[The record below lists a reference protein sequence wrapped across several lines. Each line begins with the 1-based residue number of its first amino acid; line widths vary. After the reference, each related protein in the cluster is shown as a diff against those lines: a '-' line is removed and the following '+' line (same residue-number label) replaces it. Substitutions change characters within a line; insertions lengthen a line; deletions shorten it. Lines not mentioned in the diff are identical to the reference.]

1 MYFCIF
7 VAIKQVSFML
17 DYNYYDNLRKASIVP
32 EHIRKMFEDNSK
44 TGKIYVEMCLPF
56 IRVANYAVTN
66 EPKLF
71 SDLLKKMKNAKKL
84 PPYFHRRMLYKE
96 LYRSL
101 VLLGDECL
109 TCLLSE
115 LDCSDLVLNGLHD
128 SVINHDSDA
137 FEKVMQGWD
146 GSFSQVTP
154 ICRLLSLELF
164 FNDAFERIVKEE
176 NRIDE
181 ITDLNQQNQEIQAF
195 GRKVIDVFN
204 MKAKDIFNDAF
215 DDGSDKRLEKTFD
228 ECLDEALKFAI
239 DSRELDEVGYDFY
252 KKGFMLVSIVADPN
266 VEIPEKAPKDF
277 FYKAL
282 LIAYGYLVTETS
294 ISRSA
299 KRVIEETLFVPEY
312 EAIWK
317 QYQDLGFIDYIK
329 EEFNLKVKTQPTPQI
344 EEPVKEEVKDV
355 PPKPKKIAQETDDDS
370 ETEDFRDAAS
380 EDKAIELY
388 NVIEELLNEIGGR
401 EHEFFGDNY
410 DLNDLKAI
418 FESILKFN
426 AGESIDTQRAI
437 IDELSATDNYRITP
451 QYRYQERLWLQPFFI
466 IIGHLYNKGVLK
478 GNQKEFVRA
487 LFPNKHDR
495 NPVYGTVYKDDEQFI
510 NTCRAKIS
518 KGNTNPLG
526 EWKKW
531 FEWIDTLL

>member
-1 MYFCIF
+1 M
-7 VAIKQVSFML
+7 AIKQASFML

-44 TGKIYVEMCLPF
+44 TGKIYVEMYLPF

-277 FYKAL
+277 FYKVL

-329 EEFNLKVKTQPTPQI
+329 KEEFNLKVKTQPTSQI
-344 EEPVKEEVKDV
+344 EEPVKEEVKGV
-355 PPKPKKIAQETDDDS
+355 PKKPQKIAQQTDKETWRLQQYLCREQKLDEKTKLPYCKGFKKSIVEAGDDGDRALTKFIQYLADHEYIDDNKITKNSFAYALTGRGHFRTGITKVEWHHEKDDTRKVPESVRVLLYISSNLFDS
-370 ETEDFRDAAS
+370 DNKKGKTYSQLFDVLNAGPNPCIKDGKDQSSAYYDKVSEDFKKFFNDCFGRFTKDF
-380 EDKAIELY
+380 DK
-388 NVIEELLNEIGGR
+388 
-401 EHEFFGDNY
+401 
-410 DLNDLKAI
+410 K
-418 FESILKFN
+418 
-426 AGESIDTQRAI
+426 
-437 IDELSATDNYRITP
+437 
-451 QYRYQERLWLQPFFI
+451 
-466 IIGHLYNKGVLK
+466 
-478 GNQKEFVRA
+478 NQK
-487 LFPNKHDR
+487 K
-495 NPVYGTVYKDDEQFI
+495 
-510 NTCRAKIS
+510 
-518 KGNTNPLG
+518 
-526 EWKKW
+526 
-531 FEWIDTLL
+531 

>member
-1 MYFCIF
+1 MI
-7 VAIKQVSFML
+7 

-44 TGKIYVEMCLPF
+44 TGKIYVEMYLPF
-56 IRVANYAVTN
+56 IRVANYAATN

-71 SDLLKKMKNAKKL
+71 FDLLKKMKNAKKL

-101 VLLGDECL
+101 GLLGDECL

-115 LDCSDLVLNGLHD
+115 LDCSDPVLNGLYD
-128 SVINHDSDA
+128 SVINHDPDA

-181 ITDLNQQNQEIQAF
+181 ITDLNQQSQEIKAF

-228 ECLDEALKFAI
+228 EYLDETLKFAI
-239 DSRELDEVGYDFY
+239 DTRELDEVGYDFN
-252 KKGFMLVSIVADPN
+252 KKGFMLVSLVADPN

-317 QYQDLGFIDYIK
+317 QYKDLGFIDYFK
-329 EEFNLKVKTQPTPQI
+329 EEFKLKVKTQPTPQI
-344 EEPVKEEVKDV
+344 EEP
-355 PPKPKKIAQETDDDS
+355 AGQESISTIGATTWCLPVDFFDKSYIDDCDIN
-370 ETEDFRDAAS
+370 EYIPHFL
-380 EDKAIELY
+380 EDKINIAAVVNEKLAELKLKLNVVFQDFIETL
-388 NVIEELLNEIGGR
+388 
-401 EHEFFGDNY
+401 
-410 DLNDLKAI
+410 
-418 FESILKFN
+418 
-426 AGESIDTQRAI
+426 AGEGCIDNDYLTKASFAHALTGRKVDVEIKKVKWKYSQSTKDKGWLNNICFIASKLYPRSISDKNHNRLKRFDHIKKVFDLDYDSLTPEIYQKFDPYKTGSSYGINA
-437 IDELSATDNYRITP
+437 DNFVKNAV
-451 QYRYQERLWLQPFFI
+451 EKF
-466 IIGHLYNKGVLK
+466 LK
-478 GNQKEFVRA
+478 SVE
-487 LFPNKHDR
+487 
-495 NPVYGTVYKDDEQFI
+495 YI
-510 NTCRAKIS
+510 KIS
-518 KGNTNPLG
+518 IGA
-526 EWKKW
+526 
-531 FEWIDTLL
+531 